1 MKGQRQDEFDV
12 TVKVD
17 GVDLGT
23 WSKCEG
29 GEVDSDELTY
39 APGAMGDKVS
49 LGGPQTVGA
58 VTVTALYDLDR
69 FQSVIHWL
77 MSRSGKGLAVINK
90 QPLDVDGNA
99 TGRALVYSGILKTVT
114 PPIHDANTTA
124 AAEIVLAVTPIGTV
138 A

>member
-1 MKGQRQDEFDV
+1 MRGQRQDEFDV

-17 GVDLGT
+17 GQDLGT

-29 GEVDSDELTY
+29 GEIDSDELTY
-39 APGAMGDKVS
+39 KPGAMGERVS
-49 LGGPQTVGA
+49 LGGAQNVGE

-69 FQSVIHWL
+69 FSPIIHWL
-77 MSRSGKGLAVINK
+77 LGRAGKGHAVVNK

-99 TGRALVYSGILKTVT
+99 FGRALVYSGVLKTVT
-114 PPIHDANTTA
+114 PPIHDANASA
-124 AAEIVLAVTPIGTV
+124 AAEIVLAITPMGTV